1 WQESSLSVTA
11 PGQKPQTTQGGFVT
25 ANFFD
30 VLGLRLAG
38 GRAFLPEE
46 DRPPFGSPVAILSHA
61 YARQAFGSPER
72 ALQQTV
78 HVNGRPMTVV
88 GVAPVGFAGVR
99 PTSMVDV
106 WYPGAAYPYVN

>member
-1 WQESSLSVTA
+1 LVMIWTGQWGDGTGVSPRSLSYLNLADVRAGTRTLAGLAGWQESSLSVTA

-30 VLGLRLAG
+30 VLGLRLAA

-72 ALQQTV
+72 A
-78 HVNGRPMTVV
+78 
-88 GVAPVGFAGVR
+88 
-99 PTSMVDV
+99 
-106 WYPGAAYPYVN
+106 